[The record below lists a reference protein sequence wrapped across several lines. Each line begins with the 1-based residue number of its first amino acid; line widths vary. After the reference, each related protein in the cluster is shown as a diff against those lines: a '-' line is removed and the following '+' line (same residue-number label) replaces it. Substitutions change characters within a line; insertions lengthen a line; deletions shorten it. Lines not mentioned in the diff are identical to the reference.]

1 MVFVFEMDQNTMLE
15 YLSPRY
21 TIITKKKEPW
31 KMTYSNN
38 TVLVVM
44 TCSILCTFGLTE
56 ALWIISIKA
65 VHQKNS
71 LYVSPELLYLY
82 LSESFESMKSVMKV
96 PGSLWNVRYCLKSVV
111 DYVGVAI
118 NVLKENKLG
127 IQNNFFFPWGFY

>member
-1 MVFVFEMDQNTMLE
+1 
-15 YLSPRY
+15 
-21 TIITKKKEPW
+21 
-31 KMTYSNN
+31 MTYSNN

-71 LYVSPELLYLY
+71 PYVSPELLYLY

-96 PGSLWNVRYCLKSVV
+96 PGSLWNVRYCLKSFV
-111 DYVGVAI
+111 DYVAI

-127 IQNNFFFPWGFY
+127 IQNNFFFHGDIY

>member
-1 MVFVFEMDQNTMLE
+1 
-15 YLSPRY
+15 
-21 TIITKKKEPW
+21 
-31 KMTYSNN
+31 MTYSNN

-71 LYVSPELLYLY
+71 PYVSPELLYLY

-96 PGSLWNVRYCLKSVV
+96 PGSLWNVRYCLKSFV
-111 DYVGVAI
+111 DYVAI

-127 IQNNFFFPWGFY
+127 IQNNFFFPWGYLLRNFISG